1 MSKLLN
7 YILTF
12 VLACA
17 LGVAAQTTPAAPP
30 ATEGDYVAQNF
41 HFRSG
46 EVLPSLRLH
55 YTTFGTPK
63 RDASGQ
69 VTNAVMVLHGT
80 TGSGKQFV
88 SPQFAGVLFGPG
100 QLLDATRY
108 YIILPDGIGH
118 GKSSKPSDGLHAGF
132 PHYDY
137 DDMVAAQHQL
147 LVDGLKVN
155 HLRLIIGTSMGCM
168 HSWVW
173 GETYPDFMD
182 AMMPLACL
190 PVQIAG
196 RNRMMRKMAMDA
208 IRQDPAWENGEYK
221 SPPPGLKTA
230 LDVLLIMGSSPLQ
243 MQKQYPTRDAADT
256 LSRRLHAHALCFDR
270 RQRLSLCLRCV
281 AQLRSVAESGEDP
294 RAGDGRSIPPTISS
308 IRRNWGSWKS
318 KSNGFPKANTC
329 CCPLPIRR
337 AGTERIRFRRS
348 GRVICRNC
356 LASRSPDSSRGR
368 SSGLL
373 HNEKCPKCPKSSTA
387 MPNRMRYTTKTVSV
401 LVCRYLMNQAM
412 VA

>member
-1 MSKLLN
+1 MRLSSLR
-7 YILTF
+7 
-12 VLACA
+12 
-17 LGVAAQTTPAAPP
+17 GVALVFCACLLPCAGVWSQTTPPTTP
-30 ATEGDYVAQNF
+30 GDYVADNF

-46 EVLPSLRLH
+46 ESLSQLKLH
-55 YTTFGTPK
+55 YTTLGTPQ
-63 RDASGQ
+63 RDAGGR
-69 VTNAVMVLHGT
+69 VTNAVLILHGT
-80 TGSGKQFV
+80 TGSGKQFL

-100 QLLDATRY
+100 QLLDASRY

-118 GKSSKPSDGLHAGF
+118 GGSNKPSEGMHARF

-147 LVDGLKVN
+147 LVEGLKVN

-221 SPPPGLKTA
+221 TPPPGLKTA

-256 LSRRLHAHALCFDR
+256 FLDNFIKTRFASTDANDFLYAFDASRNYDPSA
-270 RQRLSLCLRCV
+270 SLEKIGV
-281 AQLRSVAESGEDP
+281 PVMAINSAD
-294 RAGDGRSIPPTISS
+294 DFINPPELGIMEKE
-308 IRRNWGSWKS
+308 IKRV
-318 KSNGFPKANTC
+318 PKGKYVL
-329 CCPLPIRR
+329 LPITDQTRGH
-337 AGTERIRFRRS
+337 GTHTLPAIWQSYLQE
-348 GRVICRNC
+348 
-356 LASRSPDSSRGR
+356 
-368 SSGLL
+368 LL
-373 HNEKCPKCPKSSTA
+373 KQSAP
-387 MPNRMRYTTKTVSV
+387 
-401 LVCRYLMNQAM
+401 Q
-412 VA
+412 

>member
-1 MSKLLN
+1 MS
-7 YILTF
+7 
-12 VLACA
+12 
-17 LGVAAQTTPAAPP
+17 
-30 ATEGDYVAQNF
+30 
-41 HFRSG
+41 
-46 EVLPSLRLH
+46 SLRLH

-63 RDASGQ
+63 RDASGK

-88 SPQFAGVLFGPG
+88 SPQFAGELFGPG

-118 GKSSKPSDGLHAGF
+118 GKSSKPSDGLHARF

-147 LVDGLKVN
+147 LVEGLKVN

-221 SPPPGLKTA
+221 TPPPGLKTA
-230 LDVLLIMGSSPLQ
+230 LDVLLVMGSSPLQ
-243 MQKQYPTRDAADT
+243 MQKQYPTRDAADAFLDDFIRT
-256 LSRRLHAHALCFDR
+256 RFAIHRC
-270 RQRLSLCLRCV
+270 QRLSLCLRCV
-281 AQLRSVAESGEDP
+281 AQLRSIAQSGQDS
-294 RAGDGRSIPPTISS
+294 RAGDGDQL
-308 IRRNWGSWKS
+308 RRRFHQS
-318 KSNGFPKANTC
+318 
-329 CCPLPIRR
+329 
-337 AGTERIRFRRS
+337 AGTRDHGS
-348 GRVICRNC
+348 AN
-356 LASRSPDSSRGR
+356 
-368 SSGLL
+368 
-373 HNEKCPKCPKSSTA
+373 
-387 MPNRMRYTTKTVSV
+387 
-401 LVCRYLMNQAM
+401 
-412 VA
+412 